1 MPQKTPHVNAA
12 EESRHATV
20 ILDELVRLCV
30 WTIVMFAMLMRWMHS
45 DASVDG
51 APVDL
56 PSTPLGPLSGTSL
69 LDLPGALL
77 DDVACRAIQ
86 LGVGGGMLSLT
97 CRAFSKTN
105 LLLAPALHFQLDN
118 QGCDQFLTPRV
129 VAALQARKCKLALTL
144 EQQRAQ
150 SSMQY
155 IMLLP
160 KVLKKLTNC
169 AAVEACK
176 LGIIQGPTLGPYEP
190 LGCSLGLA
198 QQLMSSFPGLTS
210 LSLHGYAITCSGL
223 AALLAHPQLNL
234 QLQQLDL
241 SSTIITHAEQPEPGA
256 ATLASLFHASRLKQ
270 LSLLINNISE
280 HEPLLP
286 NLQPLSQ
293 HLTQLC
299 LVQLGSVVQFEFV
312 ATLQPL
318 TQLQVL
324 TVSDVWYLWRLPGLL
339 QALPQLHT
347 LQLPDTVVL
356 GHDELDALLAA
367 TQLTSIKL
375 KSLQRLTS
383 ACADVPC
390 SWQQLELTGSID
402 CSSAAHLPLHI
413 LTQPLVLGRLAIH
426 IGSDKLSLVAAAVHN
441 LTQACSVPV
450 RIKELWLTMSDV
462 DMAAKQQI
470 EMQPLVAV
478 LQALKHCSWERV
490 CMSHMNVGAADV
502 LTLAPLCQACT
513 NLEFA
518 YGSVTPS
525 LKFWRQLVQLMPTVT
540 HLIFSDSKGSDSA
553 AMCKSLKRMADQP
566 WARWL
571 DICILRSPR
580 SNKLHA
586 CWHASPFSQPGKL
599 RVWFYT
605 MEES

>member
-256 ATLASLFHASRLKQ
+256 ATLASLFHASRLK
-270 LSLLINNISE
+270 
-280 HEPLLP
+280 
-286 NLQPLSQ
+286 
-293 HLTQLC
+293 
-299 LVQLGSVVQFEFV
+299 
-312 ATLQPL
+312 
-318 TQLQVL
+318 
-324 TVSDVWYLWRLPGLL
+324 
-339 QALPQLHT
+339 
-347 LQLPDTVVL
+347 
-356 GHDELDALLAA
+356 
-367 TQLTSIKL
+367 
-375 KSLQRLTS
+375 
-383 ACADVPC
+383 
-390 SWQQLELTGSID
+390 
-402 CSSAAHLPLHI
+402 
-413 LTQPLVLGRLAIH
+413 
-426 IGSDKLSLVAAAVHN
+426 
-441 LTQACSVPV
+441 
-450 RIKELWLTMSDV
+450 
-462 DMAAKQQI
+462 
-470 EMQPLVAV
+470 
-478 LQALKHCSWERV
+478 
-490 CMSHMNVGAADV
+490 
-502 LTLAPLCQACT
+502 
-513 NLEFA
+513 
-518 YGSVTPS
+518 
-525 LKFWRQLVQLMPTVT
+525 
-540 HLIFSDSKGSDSA
+540 
-553 AMCKSLKRMADQP
+553 
-566 WARWL
+566 
-571 DICILRSPR
+571 
-580 SNKLHA
+580 
-586 CWHASPFSQPGKL
+586 
-599 RVWFYT
+599 
-605 MEES
+605 

>member
-1 MPQKTPHVNAA
+1 
-12 EESRHATV
+12 
-20 ILDELVRLCV
+20 
-30 WTIVMFAMLMRWMHS
+30 MFAMLMRWMHS
-45 DASVDG
+45 DASVEG

-118 QGCDQFLTPRV
+118 QVCDQFLTPRV

-176 LGIIQGPTLGPYEP
+176 LGNMQGPTLGPYEP

-270 LSLLINNISE
+270 LSLLINNIGE

-383 ACADVPC
+383 ACADVPF

-426 IGSDKLSLVAAAVHN
+426 IGNDKRSLVAAAVHN

-462 DMAAKQQI
+462 DMAAKQQV

-478 LQALKHCSWERV
+478 LQALKHCSWEGV
-490 CMSHMNVGAADV
+490 CISHMNVGAANV

-513 NLEFA
+513 QLEFA

-525 LKFWRQLVQLMPTVT
+525 LEFWRQLVQLMPTVT

-553 AMCKSLKRMADQP
+553 AMHQSLKRMADQP

-571 DICILRSPR
+571 DICMLRSPR
-580 SNKLHA
+580 SNRLHA
-586 CWHASPFSQPGKL
+586 CWHSSPFSQPGKL